1 MRIVLFYT
9 EVESFNFFSNVLS
22 KELQKRGHEIF
33 ILDLLNP
40 PAENPHSYVRFSQFA
55 SAKVDAAVSFDGL
68 GIKDDLLIGIWNAYQ
83 TVVVDIF
90 MDPPLRFHTAMEK
103 HPQNYL
109 MFCCDWDHV
118 EYVKKYFGQ
127 SVPCVGFMPHVGVM
141 PDQNI
146 PVIPYAQKK
155 YDVLFS
161 GTYYSPENRLS
172 QVEEMV
178 EKGTAVYDFYQI
190 LFECLVEDSRL
201 TIEQGAFRTIE
212 RMGLPVDQDMLKS
225 LMRCA
230 EPVDWAIRMYQRGR
244 VVEVL
249 AESGVELYLLGRG
262 WENHCSA
269 KYPNVHRIDDRIPYA
284 DTLAYMA
291 DARLNLNVFPWFK
304 SGTHGRIFNALLQ
317 HSLPLTDS
325 SRWVDENFTNG
336 EDIALYDLEHLEKL
350 PEIVG
355 ELLRDTERAER
366 MIQKGYEKTAKNL
379 TWSNCADWI
388 LTAIEQFLRTGGSV

>member
-141 PDQNI
+141 LDQNI

-304 SGTHGRIFNALLQ
+304 SGTHDRIFNALLQ